1 MDTDEIKAQVRKDLF
16 TLRDRLG
23 SWDAVANKLELPKG
37 TLNAIA
43 NGEFDPT
50 GERNPRLITALGWP
64 TLKPAPACTKCG
76 EVHVAKRCTK
86 KRVNHHDLY
95 AMDEDDLR
103 RALENR
109 YILNE
114 GIEKRR

>member
-23 SWDAVANKLELPKG
+23 SWGAVANKLELPKG

-64 TLKPAPACTKCG
+64 TLKPAPVCPKCG
-76 EVHVAKRCTK
+76 EVHVTKRCTK
-86 KRVNHHDLY
+86 KRVNHRDLY

-114 GIEKRR
+114 GTKSGR